1 MNNIAF
7 GFDLHNTI
15 LKSNDAW
22 IAAYVE
28 LLGSEY
34 EKTITYD
41 VYRKKSRKKLAE
53 TYNIKYEDVYR
64 LYREKVMP
72 DKQMIQGLY
81 ELRKKYPVYL
91 ISSAS
96 EKKVYKDLSK
106 IECENIFEKV
116 LTKEIFNKN
125 SKEDWINFLNVNG
138 IDLLVYIGND
148 VDEDVIGVE
157 GVLSLVSGD
166 FLSRLN
172 SLNLLMNRARWNND

>member
-1 MNNIAF
+1 MSSTAF

-28 LLGSEY
+28 LLGSEH

-41 VYRKKSRKKLAE
+41 VYRKKSRKKIAE
-53 TYNIKYEDVYR
+53 TFSIKYEDVYM
-64 LYREKVMP
+64 LYKEKVLP
-72 DKQMIQGLY
+72 DERMLQVLH

-96 EKKVYKDLSK
+96 AEKVYNDLSK
-106 IECENIFEKV
+106 IGGGNLFEKV
-116 LTKEIFNKN
+116 LTKEVFDKS
-125 SKEDWINFLNVNG
+125 SKEDWNNFLKKNG
-138 IDLLVYIGND
+138 IDVFIYIGND
-148 VDEDVIGVE
+148 AEEDVIMTEKVI
-157 GVLSLVSGD
+157 SLVSGD

-172 SLNLLMNRARWNND
+172 SLKLLINRSEVE